1 MSTKTTFKRI
11 ALVAVAAL
19 GLGMLSVAPSSA
31 APRAAYTSMYDTTNG
46 VAIVGAQATVT
57 FTLETS
63 TTNTF
68 SWSGVGTVN
77 YAQAATGVAGDG
89 YGVGTATFPLYSSGT
104 RGANDT
110 NISGGSASGTR
121 YYAAPASGTTV
132 VVTNSA
138 AGGTVTFGLSS
149 TTAGAQTITLNH
161 VDSSGV
167 PGTAVSKSVT
177 WAAGSY
183 TPNAGYSSSYIGS
196 SAATT
201 AFSVAATANS
211 TIYASK
217 TVGSQAAL
225 ISTTL
230 KSDVNAALNNQSITY
245 AITSGPGTLTAVT
258 DGSLITTS
266 STVAGRSVTDLDLS
280 GNTASVGVVSDGT
293 AGTTVITVT
302 SGTTTIATHTMYFVG
317 TVATYTPSVLKNT
330 LRVGSNVGATYTVG
344 SSDYV
349 VRVKAVD
356 SNGNRVVDG
365 STVYASSSNPLVAAI
380 ATSATTTSGYAYFD
394 VTGVIAGE
402 GVKFTFR
409 DASTAALSTVTAEST
424 AVNVTSSSIASLAMK
439 FDKTSYEPGEKMTL
453 TITAL
458 NSAGK
463 PVADYGTA
471 ATGDNLYTGVFLAA
485 GTSNVAL
492 NGFSMGTSLETY
504 DGVAEYTM
512 YAPLIAGTV
521 TVTSGTMVWSTTAA
535 QYGSKLTATAA
546 VASTAANPTLDAA
559 QAANDAAAEATDAAN
574 AATDAANAAAE
585 AADAATAAAQDA
597 ADAVAALSAQ
607 VATLI
612 SGLKAQ
618 LTALTNLVIKIQ
630 KKVKA

>member
-1 MSTKTTFKRI
+1 
-11 ALVAVAAL
+11 
-19 GLGMLSVAPSSA
+19 
-31 APRAAYTSMYDTTNG
+31 MYDTTNG

-57 FTLETS
+57 FTLETA

-68 SWSGVGTVN
+68 SWSGVGSVLKATDDGTL
-77 YAQAATGVAGDG
+77 ADFAA
-89 YGVGTATFPLYSSGT
+89 YSGT
-104 RGANDT
+104 EASEAIINPT
-110 NISGGSASGTR
+110 SGTLV
-121 YYAAPASGTTV
+121 ADNGAT
-132 VVTNSA
+132 
-138 AGGTVTFGLSS
+138 AGGTVTFLLTSS
-149 TTAGAQTITLNH
+149 AAGTQTITLNH
-161 VDSSGV
+161 VSTVSGSV
-167 PGTAVSKSVT
+167 PGTPVTKTVT
-177 WAAGSY
+177 WQAGAY
-183 TPNAGYSSSYIGS
+183 TPNAGYSSSYIG
-196 SAATT
+196 TDFT
-201 AFSVAATANS
+201 AAATANA
-211 TIYASK
+211 TVYASR
-217 TVGSQAAL
+217 TVGTQAAQ

-230 KSDVNAALNNQSITY
+230 KSDVNAALTRQPITY
-245 AITSGPGTLTAVT
+245 AITSGPGTLSAVT
-258 DGSLITTS
+258 DGTLYVASTTS
-266 STVAGRSVTDLDLS
+266 VGRSVSDLDLS
-280 GNTASVGVVSDGT
+280 SNTASVAVLPDGT

-302 SGTTTIATHTMYFVG
+302 SGTTTIATHTMYFVAAA
-317 TVATYTPSVLKNT
+317 ATYTPNVLKNT
-330 LRVGSNVGATYTVG
+330 LRVGSNVGATYAVG

-356 SNGNRVVDG
+356 SNGNRVVNG
-365 STVYASSSNPLVAAI
+365 STIYAVSSNPLVAAI

-402 GVKFTFR
+402 GVTFTFR
-409 DASTAALSTVTAEST
+409 NASTAALSTVTATST

-463 PVADYGTA
+463 PVADYGTS

-521 TVTSGTMVWSTTAA
+521 TVTSGTMVWSSTAA
-535 QYGSKLTATAA
+535 QYGAKLTATAA

>member
-31 APRAAYTSMYDTTNG
+31 APTAAYTTMYDTTNG

-57 FTLETS
+57 FTLETD

-68 SWSGVGTVN
+68 SWSGVGSVLKATDDGTL
-77 YAQAATGVAGDG
+77 ADFAA
-89 YGVGTATFPLYSSGT
+89 YSGT
-104 RGANDT
+104 ESS
-110 NISGGSASGTR
+110 NIINNPTSGTLV
-121 YYAAPASGTTV
+121 ADSGAT
-132 VVTNSA
+132 
-138 AGGTVTFGLSS
+138 AGGTVTFLLTSS
-149 TTAGAQTITLNH
+149 VAGTQTITLNH
-161 VDSSGV
+161 VETASGSV
-167 PGTAVSKSVT
+167 PGTPVTKTVT
-177 WAAGSY
+177 WQAGSY
-183 TPNAGYSSSYIGS
+183 TPNAGYSSSYIGTDFT
-196 SAATT
+196 AA
-201 AFSVAATANS
+201 STANA

-217 TVGSQAAL
+217 TVGTQAAQ

-230 KSDVNAALNNQSITY
+230 KSDVNAALTRQPISY
-245 AITSGPGTLTAVT
+245 AITSGPGTLSAVT
-258 DGSLITTS
+258 DGTLYVASTTA
-266 STVAGRSVTDLDLS
+266 VGRSVTDLDLS
-280 GNTASVGVVSDGT
+280 SNTASVAVLPDGT

-302 SGTTTIATHTMYFVG
+302 SGTTTIATHTLYFVG
-317 TVATYTPSVLKNT
+317 VAATYTPSVLKNT

-356 SNGNRVVDG
+356 SNGNRVVNG

-409 DASTAALSTVTAEST
+409 NASTAALSTVTAEST

-535 QYGSKLTATAA
+535 Q
-546 VASTAANPTLDAA
+546 
-559 QAANDAAAEATDAAN
+559 
-574 AATDAANAAAE
+574 
-585 AADAATAAAQDA
+585 
-597 ADAVAALSAQ
+597 
-607 VATLI
+607 
-612 SGLKAQ
+612 
-618 LTALTNLVIKIQ
+618 
-630 KKVKA
+630 

>member
-1 MSTKTTFKRI
+1 MSTKTTIKRV

-31 APRAAYTSMYDTTNG
+31 APTAAYTTMYDTSNG

-68 SWSGVGTVN
+68 SWSGVGSVL
-77 YAQAATGVAGDG
+77 QATDDGVLADFAAYVGTQASNAIYNPTSGNLVAG
-89 YGVGTATFPLYSSGT
+89 
-104 RGANDT
+104 N
-110 NISGGSASGTR
+110 
-121 YYAAPASGTTV
+121 TT
-132 VVTNSA
+132 T
-138 AGGTVTFGLSS
+138 AGGTVTFLLTSS
-149 TTAGAQTITLNH
+149 VAGAQTITLNH
-161 VDSSGV
+161 VSTVSGSV
-167 PGTAVSKSVT
+167 PGTPVSKTVT
-177 WAAGSY
+177 WQAGSY
-183 TPNAGYSSSYIGS
+183 TPNAGYSSSYIG
-196 SAATT
+196 TDFT
-201 AFSVAATANS
+201 AAATANA
-211 TIYASK
+211 TVYASK
-217 TVGSQAAL
+217 TVGTQAAQ

-230 KSDVNAALNNQSITY
+230 KSDVNAALTRQPITY
-245 AITSGPGTLTAVT
+245 AITSGPGTLSAVT
-258 DGSLITTS
+258 DGTLYTASTTA
-266 STVAGRSVTDLDLS
+266 VGRSVSDTDLS
-280 GNTASVGVVSDGT
+280 GSTASVAVLPDGT

-302 SGTTTIATHTMYFVG
+302 SGTTTIATHTMYFVS
-317 TVATYTPSVLKNT
+317 TAATYTPSVLKNT
-330 LRVGSNVGATYTVG
+330 LRVGSNVGASYTVG

-356 SNGNRVVDG
+356 SNGNRVVNG
-365 STVYASSSNPLVAAI
+365 STIYAVSSNSLVAAI

-402 GVKFTFR
+402 GVTFTFR
-409 DASTAALSTVTAEST
+409 NASTAALSTVTATST
-424 AVNVTSSSIASLAMK
+424 AVNVTSSSISSLAMK

-504 DGVAEYTM
+504 DGVATYTT

-521 TVTSGTMVWSTTAA
+521 TVTSGTMVWSSTAA
-535 QYGSKLTATAA
+535 QYGAKLTATAA

>member
-1 MSTKTTFKRI
+1 MSTKTTIKRV

-31 APRAAYTSMYDTTNG
+31 APTAAYTTMYDTTNG

-68 SWSGVGTVN
+68 SWAGVGAVLQATDDGSLADFAD
-77 YAQAATGVAGDG
+77 YAGTETTNVIINPTSGTLVAG
-89 YGVGTATFPLYSSGT
+89 
-104 RGANDT
+104 N
-110 NISGGSASGTR
+110 
-121 YYAAPASGTTV
+121 GTT
-132 VVTNSA
+132 
-138 AGGTVTFGLSS
+138 AGGTVTFLLTSS
-149 TTAGAQTITLNH
+149 AAGTQTITLNH
-161 VDSSGV
+161 VSTVSGSV
-167 PGTAVSKSVT
+167 PGTPVTKTVT
-177 WAAGSY
+177 WQAGAY
-183 TPNAGYSSSYIGS
+183 TPNAGYSSSYIGTDF
-196 SAATT
+196 TT
-201 AFSVAATANS
+201 AAIANA

-217 TVGSQAAL
+217 TVGTQAAQ

-230 KSDVNAALNNQSITY
+230 KSDVNAALTRQPITY
-245 AITSGPGTLTAVT
+245 AITSGPGTLSAVT
-258 DGSLITTS
+258 DGTLYVASTTA
-266 STVAGRSVTDLDLS
+266 VGRSVTDLDLS
-280 GNTASVGVVSDGT
+280 SNTASVAVLPDGT

-317 TVATYTPSVLKNT
+317 SAATYTPLVAKNT

-356 SNGNRVVDG
+356 SNGNRVVNG
-365 STVYASSSNPLVAAI
+365 TTIYAVSSNPLVAAI

-409 DASTAALSTVTAEST
+409 NASTAALATVTAEST
-424 AVNVTSSSIASLAMK
+424 AVKVTSNTIATLSMK

-463 PVADYGTA
+463 PVADYGTT
-471 ATGDNLYTGVFLAA
+471 ATGDNLYTGVFYAA

-504 DGVAEYTM
+504 DGDATYTM

-521 TVTSGTMVWSTTAA
+521 TVTSGAMVFSSTAA
-535 QYGSKLTATAA
+535 QYLSKLTASAT
-546 VASTAANPTLDAA
+546 VASTAPNPTLDAA
-559 QAANDAAAEATDAAN
+559 TAANDAAAEATDAAN